1 MNSPLSIVSILLVIF
16 YLMWFA
22 WEQNEIIFEQETY
35 IRELEKELFTRKLIL
50 GEYNLDTFEPN
61 QQEDYPIHKPSI

>member
-22 WEQNEIIFEQETY
+22 WEQNELIFEQETY

-50 GEYNLDTFEPN
+50 GEYNLDTLN
-61 QQEDYPIHKPSI
+61 TKEDDSPIHKPSI

>member
-1 MNSPLSIVSILLVIF
+1 
-16 YLMWFA
+16 MWFA